1 MRNVLITGMSGLIGG
16 LLKDDLIDREGYHL
30 TALNRRTIPGIK
42 TYQEDISDLDSIIPA
57 FKNQDVVVH
66 LAANLGSDKFVD
78 HLTTNVIGTYNVYE
92 AARISGVKRV
102 VYASSGMAV
111 GGVELN
117 SPYREISQGEYDD
130 VPNSYPLIRHD
141 QIHPSGIYG
150 VTKIWGEALGRH
162 FSDRYGISVLCVRIG
177 SVTKVNRPV
186 QPRHRSVYLSHKD
199 VCQILRLCI
208 DAPLHLMYDIFFAT
222 SNNKW
227 TYRDLSHSEKGVGF
241 VPEDSADDCFE
252 L

>member
-1 MRNVLITGMSGLIGG
+1 MTNVLITGMSGLIGG

-30 TALNRRTIPGIK
+30 TALNRRTVPGIK

-111 GGVELN
+111 GGV
-117 SPYREISQGEYDD
+117 
-130 VPNSYPLIRHD
+130 
-141 QIHPSGIYG
+141 
-150 VTKIWGEALGRH
+150 
-162 FSDRYGISVLCVRIG
+162 
-177 SVTKVNRPV
+177 
-186 QPRHRSVYLSHKD
+186 
-199 VCQILRLCI
+199 
-208 DAPLHLMYDIFFAT
+208 
-222 SNNKW
+222 
-227 TYRDLSHSEKGVGF
+227 
-241 VPEDSADDCFE
+241 
-252 L
+252 